1 MDKSKDLNEDVELD
15 DSMSTVSQNVDLLAG
30 S

>member
-15 DSMSTVSQNVDLLAG
+15 DSMSTVSQNVDFLAG